1 MDIYL
6 APLEGITGYAYRNAV
21 HQCFGGYDKYFIPF
35 IRAKQNLRFSSRE
48 TKDILPD
55 NNKGMYA
62 VPQILTR
69 NAEDF
74 LNTARQIREFGY
86 NEINLNL
93 GCPSKTVVSKGCGS
107 GFLSEPEELDCFLE
121 KIFSGFDGR
130 ISIKTRIGVDDAKD
144 FPVLMD
150 IYNKYPLK
158 ELIIHARVQKDFYK
172 NTPNLDV
179 FQEALQNSNNP
190 VCYNGDIFTKDDYEK
205 FHSRFPE
212 VNCIMTGRG
221 VLANPALAREIK
233 GGPSL
238 TKEELQ
244 NFHDVVYSS
253 YGENMSGDRNVL
265 FKMKE
270 LWFYMAPMLTE
281 SKKYAK
287 KIKKCERCT
296 VYENIVKEFFLSQSL
311 IIS

>member
-93 GCPSKTVVSKGCGS
+93 GCPSKTVVSKGCGA
-107 GFLSEPEELDCFLE
+107 GFLSEPEELDRFLE

-130 ISIKTRIGVDDAKD
+130 ISIKTRIGVEDAED

-172 NTPNLDV
+172 STPNLDV
-179 FQEALQNSNNP
+179 FQAALQNSKNP
-190 VCYNGDIFTKDDYEK
+190 VCYNGDIFTEADYRK

-212 VNCIMTGRG
+212 VDRIMTGRG

-244 NFHDVVYSS
+244 KFHDVVYSS
-253 YGENMSGDRNVL
+253 YCENMSGDRNVL

-281 SKKYAK
+281 SRKYAK

-296 VYENIVKEFFLSQSL
+296 VYENIVKEFFLSQRLS
-311 IIS
+311 IS